1 MYLWDELLPQ
11 ELIALKSLRT
21 SKTCTNISAYAHR
34 HGTYN
39 LDTTPLAPHGV
50 RALLYNDPDH
60 RLSYGVHG
68 YEAYYLGPALQH
80 YPCNKCF
87 VQYTWGTRICA
98 TAQFF
103 QQMSQPQRYR
113 QLLKY

>member
-1 MYLWDELLPQ
+1 MKDVDQKYV
-11 ELIALKSLRT
+11 
-21 SKTCTNISAYAHR
+21 YANL

-39 LDTTPLAPHGV
+39 SDTTPLDPLGV
-50 RALLYNDPDH
+50 RALLYNDPNH
-60 RLSYGVHG
+60 CVSYGVHG

-80 YPCNKCF
+80 YRCYKCF

-103 QQMSQPQRYR
+103 QQMSQPQRYC